1 MIKFFRKIRYDLM
14 DKNKTGK
21 YLKYAIGEII
31 LVVIGILIAISINN
45 WNENRKIKTKEIE
58 TLKEIRT
65 DLIQNIDDIDVN
77 IKYLKISKK
86 ANKIIINHI
95 ENSLP
100 YNDSLKYHFANLYPY
115 VAFNMNQTT
124 YDNLKQIGLN
134 LISNDSLKNNISDL
148 YANQYS
154 SYRIFEKTYMVEHHN
169 NYIKPIYMAEF
180 NSFEVYSSLQPVNYE
195 QFLTH
200 KQYKQVM
207 NYSVSMFTTFI
218 GIQSNLKVNIEELI
232 IEIGKEL
239 KK

>member
-1 MIKFFRKIRYDLM
+1 MIKFFRKTRQRLLTE
-14 DKNKTGK
+14 NKFSN
-21 YLKYAIGEII
+21 YLIYALGEII
-31 LVVIGILIAISINN
+31 LVVLGILIALQINN
-45 WNENRKIKTKEIE
+45 WNENRKIKNKEIE
-58 TLKEIRT
+58 TLKEIRS

-77 IKYLKISKK
+77 IKSLIVSKE
-86 ANKIIINHI
+86 ANEIIIDHI

-100 YNDSLKYHFANLYPY
+100 YNDSLRYYFANLYPY
-115 VAFNMNQTT
+115 IVFTMNQTT

-154 SYRIFEKTYMVEHHN
+154 SYRMFEKTYLVEHHN

-180 NSFEVYSSLQPVNYE
+180 NSFEVKSSLQLINYE

-207 NYSVSMFTTFI
+207 NYSVSMFATFI
-218 GIQSNLKVNIEELI
+218 RIQSNLKVSIEELI
-232 IEIGKEL
+232 IEINKEL
-239 KK
+239 EK